1 MNNSL
6 KYADASLIEVS
17 LVYKNNL
24 LMITVSDDGKG
35 FDLNKKNKGVGLRTI
50 AERVKSIGGEL
61 NIKTGTTGTMVTV
74 TIDMEKKYGGQV
86 NDNIIGR

>member
-1 MNNSL
+1 MRN
-6 KYADASLIEVS
+6 A
-17 LVYKNNL
+17 
-24 LMITVSDDGKG
+24 
-35 FDLNKKNKGVGLRTI
+35 
-50 AERVKSIGGEL
+50 VKSIGGEL